1 MKIRRAISLI
11 ALFVACGAAHSIG
24 QVEIEPNNTRAQA
37 NALVRM
43 PAINSGTLS
52 GTSDIDFY
60 VLNLEH
66 DSQINVRMFNGTVG
80 TCNSTIDGV
89 LTIFDASGNP
99 LASND
104 DTFMLCPAL
113 SSQSIPQIEVLQA
126 GTYYIAANSLYT
138 QAGAAYVLTVEVK
151 SAPTPLTE
159 VFTYQGRLVENGLPV
174 TGNKEMVF
182 SLWGHPF
189 DTDVANRLS
198 LPVLYSYVDVVDGL
212 FTVDLDFTLT
222 GAPANFDGKERFLQ
236 IEVGDADSNNRVTLE
251 GRQRLTATPFA
262 TYASNSNKAK
272 EAATAL
278 SATSAQHA
286 ETATNATYA
295 LYAAEAAGV
304 IWQDIDYM
312 PAGFADGVDNA
323 GPFNQIG
330 NSSVYSSPTGTLIG
344 IGTTNIPAGSVL
356 AVNGNA
362 AKAGGGS
369 WAVFCDPRLKH
380 DIKPLEGTLDRLLQL
395 RGYSFV
401 YSPEAIKQERGLP
414 GTQLGLMADE
424 VQQVFPDWVTE
435 DRDGYRYV
443 TERATTALLVE
454 GLRDLRA
461 EKDAADANLREQLSK
476 METENAVL
484 KAKMAEIEKALAALK
499 AH

>member
-11 ALFVACGAAHSIG
+11 ALFVACGAASSIG
-24 QVEIEPNNTRAQA
+24 QVEVEPNNTQAQA
-37 NALVRM
+37 NPLVRM

-52 GTSDIDFY
+52 ATADVDFY

-66 DSQINVRMFNGTVG
+66 DSQINVRMFNGSVG

-89 LTIFDASGNP
+89 LSIFDASGTI

-113 SSQSIPQIEVLQA
+113 SSQSIPQIETLTA
-126 GTYYIAANSLYT
+126 GTYYIAANSLFS
-138 QAGAAYVLTVEVK
+138 QAGAAYVLTVEVR

-159 VFTYQGRLVENGLPV
+159 TLTYQGRLVENGAPV

-182 SLWGHPF
+182 SLWGHPS

-198 LPVLYSYVDVVDGL
+198 LPILYSYVDVVDGL

-236 IEVGDADSNNRVTLE
+236 IEVGDADSNNRVTLD
-251 GRQRLTATPFA
+251 GRQRLTAAPYA

-272 EAATAL
+272 EAAKALTA
-278 SATSAQHA
+278 TTAQHA

-295 LYAAEAAGV
+295 TFASEAAGV

-312 PAGFADGVDNA
+312 PAGFADGTDDA
-323 GPFNQIG
+323 GPFQRVG
-330 NSSVYSSPTGTLIG
+330 NSSVHSCPTGTSIG

-362 AKAGGGS
+362 AKVGGGS

-401 YSPEAIKQERGLP
+401 YNTEAVKQERGLP

-443 TERATTALLVE
+443 TERATTALMVE

-461 EKDAADANLREQLSK
+461 EKDAGDAALREQLSK
-476 METENAVL
+476 MEAENAEL
-484 KAKMAEIEKALAALK
+484 KAKIAEIEKAVAKLK
-499 AH
+499 AQ